1 MNKDIFAKF
10 INQNY
15 VEQELVNIGFDSTY
29 RHHACLKN
37 TYKTVKVFNLRPQ
50 EASILKQSALSL
62 GFDAAVHRG
71 VLDCSVELSDAL
83 LTGSIVQFEK
93 LALSL
98 KKQPFKMKQVAE
110 NILSLITNEL
120 SPLKIKNKIFDWE
133 RPYIMGIVN
142 VTPNSFSDGGSFF
155 NVDDAINHIK
165 ELIDD
170 GADVIDIGAEST
182 HPNNKQ
188 ISYEEEISRLKPV
201 LKELKN
207 IGLSVPVSIDTRNV
221 KTAEFAI
228 ENGANIINDVGFSD
242 FNEEMIAFVNQNNI
256 PYIYTHNRAYDDNF
270 IDNVFN
276 DFLIANDKIT
286 TSVIF
291 DVGIGFGK
299 SINQNYELLKRIS
312 EFKSFNIP
320 LLVGHSRKSFLSKT
334 FELSTIEDL
343 DEATV
348 LTSAQLVKE
357 GVNIL
362 RVHNVKI
369 HKFLIDLYSKFC

>member
-1 MNKDIFAKF
+1 VSKDISVKF
-10 INQNY
+10 VNESF
-15 VEQELVNIGFDSTY
+15 VEQELINIGFDVSY
-29 RHHACLKN
+29 RHHAYKKN
-37 TYKTVKVFNLRPQ
+37 ICRTIKIFNLRPQ
-50 EASILKQSALSL
+50 EASILKQSALAL

-71 VLDCSVELSDAL
+71 VLDCSVDISDAL

-120 SPLKIKNKIFDWE
+120 SPLKIKNKIFDWK

-155 NVDDAINHIK
+155 DVDNAINYIQK
-165 ELIDD
+165 LIGD
-170 GADVIDIGAEST
+170 GADIIDIGAEST

-188 ISYEEEISRLKPV
+188 ITTDEEIKRLKPI
-201 LKELKN
+201 LSELKN
-207 IGLSVPVSIDTRNV
+207 FNLSIPISIDTRNV
-221 KTAEFAI
+221 KTAEFAL
-228 ENGANIINDVGFSD
+228 ENGVDIINDVGFGD
-242 FNEEMIAFVNQNNI
+242 FNEAMISFVNQNNI
-256 PYIYTHNRAYDDNF
+256 PYIYTHNRAHEDNL

-299 SINQNYELLKRIS
+299 SINQNYELLKRIN

-343 DEATV
+343 DEATI

-362 RVHNVKI
+362 RVHNVKS
-369 HKFLIDLYSKFC
+369 HKFLIELHSKFC

>member
-37 TYKTVKVFNLRPQ
+37 TYKTIKIFNLRPQ
-50 EASILKQSALSL
+50 EASILKQSALAL

-71 VLDCSVELSDAL
+71 VLDCSVDISDAL

-120 SPLKIKNKIFDWE
+120 SPLKIKNKIFDWK

-142 VTPNSFSDGGSFF
+142 VTPNSFSDGGNFF
-155 NVDDAINHIK
+155 DVDNAINHIQK
-165 ELIDD
+165 LIGD
-170 GADVIDIGAEST
+170 GADIIDIGAEST

-188 ISYEEEISRLKPV
+188 ITTDEEIKRLKPI
-201 LKELKN
+201 LSELKN
-207 IGLSVPVSIDTRNV
+207 FNLSIPISIDTRNV

-228 ENGANIINDVGFSD
+228 ENGADIINDVGFSD
-242 FNEEMIAFVNQNNI
+242 FNEEMITFVNQNNI
-256 PYIYTHNRAYDDNF
+256 PYIYTHNRAHEDNL

-299 SINQNYELLKRIS
+299 SINQNYELLKRIN

-362 RVHNVKI
+362 RVHNVKS

>member
-37 TYKTVKVFNLRPQ
+37 TYKTIKIFNLRPQ
-50 EASILKQSALSL
+50 EASILKQSALAL

-71 VLDCSVELSDAL
+71 VLDCSVDISDAL

-120 SPLKIKNKIFDWE
+120 SPLKIKNKIFDWK

-142 VTPNSFSDGGSFF
+142 VTPNSFSDGGNFF
-155 NVDDAINHIK
+155 DVDNAINHIQK
-165 ELIDD
+165 LIGD
-170 GADVIDIGAEST
+170 GADIIDIGAEST

-188 ISYEEEISRLKPV
+188 ITTDEEIKRLKPI
-201 LKELKN
+201 LSELKN
-207 IGLSVPVSIDTRNV
+207 FNLSIPISIDTRNV

-228 ENGANIINDVGFSD
+228 ENGADIINDVGFSD

-256 PYIYTHNRAYDDNF
+256 PYIYTHNRAHEDNL
-270 IDNVFN
+270 IDNIFN

-299 SINQNYELLKRIS
+299 SINQNYELLKRIN

-362 RVHNVKI
+362 RVHNVKS

>member
-1 MNKDIFAKF
+1 MSKDISVKF
-10 INQNY
+10 VNESF
-15 VEQELVNIGFDSTY
+15 VEQELINIGFDVSY
-29 RHHACLKN
+29 RHHAYKKN
-37 TYKTVKVFNLRPQ
+37 ICRTIKIFNLRPQ
-50 EASILKQSALSL
+50 EASILKQSALAL

-71 VLDCSVELSDAL
+71 VLDCSVESSDAL

-120 SPLKIKNKIFDWE
+120 SPLKIKNKIFDWK

-142 VTPNSFSDGGSFF
+142 VTPNSFSDGGCF
-155 NVDDAINHIK
+155 VDVDNAINHIQK
-165 ELIDD
+165 LIGD
-170 GADVIDIGAEST
+170 GADIIDIGAEST

-188 ISYEEEISRLKPV
+188 ITTDEEIKRLKPI
-201 LKELKN
+201 LSELKN
-207 IGLSVPVSIDTRNV
+207 FNLSIPISIDTRNV

-228 ENGANIINDVGFSD
+228 ENGADIINDVGFSD
-242 FNEEMIAFVNQNNI
+242 FNEEMISFVNQNNI
-256 PYIYTHNRAYDDNF
+256 PYIYTHNRAYEDNL
-270 IDNVFN
+270 IDNIFN

-299 SINQNYELLKRIS
+299 SINQNYELLKRIN
-312 EFKSFNIP
+312 EFKSLNKP

-334 FELSTIEDL
+334 FELSSVEDL
-343 DEATV
+343 DDATV

-362 RVHNVKI
+362 RVHNVKS
-369 HKFLIDLYSKFC
+369 HKFLIELHSKFC